1 MTGSE
6 TNQVRMLQSTP
17 VLLPALQFPLFPGSF
32 PHPHHWAPLTQSYC
46 SMDIF
51 LKIYLF
57 IHLFILVVVDLCC
70 CARVFSNCGEQGLL
84 FAEVCGILTVVA
96 SLVAEQRL

>member
-1 MTGSE
+1 
-6 TNQVRMLQSTP
+6 MLQSTP

-46 SMDIF
+46 SVDIF

-84 FAEVCGILTVVA
+84 FVVVCGILTVVA